1 MGADSQDRSSR
12 SSGQRSAARDADALV
27 LEATEPG
34 LTEATGGDSLF
45 RPGGLGRVPLA
56 LAGVSLIPIAFLA
69 LPVAALVWRSATAG
83 RWFEALAGPR
93 VGQAL
98 ALTLTTTLT
107 SLFLT
112 VLLGTPLAYLLAR
125 YRFRGRGM
133 LEMLVDLPMVLPPAV
148 AGLALLMAY
157 GRRGPVGGLLETA
170 GVDLAFT
177 TAAVVFAQCFV
188 SVPLYVRAARAGFA
202 DIDPEL
208 EEIAETLGASKLG
221 VFRYVTVPLAFPGLF
236 CGAVMAWARA
246 LGEFGATIMFAG
258 NFPGRTQTMPLAV
271 YTALESELSE
281 ALALAVLLLAL
292 STVVLAVLA
301 AAGRWF
307 RD

>member
-1 MGADSQDRSSR
+1 
-12 SSGQRSAARDADALV
+12 V

-34 LTEATGGDSLF
+34 LPPPSTGDGFF
-45 RPGGLGRVPLA
+45 RKGGPGRIPLA
-56 LAGVSLIPIAFLA
+56 LAAVSLIPVAFLA
-69 LPVAALVWRSATAG
+69 LPVAALVWRSVTTG
-83 RWFEALAGPR
+83 HWLEAVAGPM
-93 VGQAL
+93 VGRAL

-107 SLFLT
+107 SLVVT

-125 YRFRGRGM
+125 YRFPGRRM

-148 AGLALLMAY
+148 AGLALLMAF
-157 GRRGPVGGLLETA
+157 GRRGLLGGFLEST
-170 GVDLAFT
+170 GIDLAFT

-188 SVPLYVRAARAGFA
+188 SAPLYIRAARAGFA

-221 VFRYVTVPLAFPGLF
+221 VFRHVTVPLAFPGLF

-292 STVVLAVLA
+292 STVVLAILS